1 MQHQNKKTIQ
11 HLFDALNA
19 NDRISQDSILSIQQE
34 YIRTKENKAP
44 VMIQLLSF
52 VGALFGGIFFIG
64 FLQLFN
70 LLEIDAVRIFF
81 GLIATLFALYI
92 PYSMQQKT
100 SFEPIAMALLIIGS
114 ILFISG
120 FDSGYKFIEYIYLL
134 LIVAVVVVLSAASQL
149 QKITAIFT
157 INACL
162 YLIIWDH
169 QYFYFY
175 GIVVLLNA
183 IVLTACCLKETTLL
197 AHTPKFVKWYPAILN
212 GCSVSMIGMLVLTVN
227 LYSGHERFIGG
238 DYWWLVSLVLTALL
252 LWVMKHTL
260 ELLKQNHLRL
270 PVLLLTGLSMLLLIK
285 APAIIAGLLLLLVG
299 LYAGYY
305 LLVGQAIIA
314 IFIGTCQFY
323 YNLDTT
329 LLVKSIYMIIAG
341 LLFLTIGFWFKKL
354 SQKELNN

>member
-1 MQHQNKKTIQ
+1 MQHQNNKTIQ
-11 HLFDALNA
+11 HLFDAFGA
-19 NDRISQDSILSIQQE
+19 KERISQDSILLIQKA
-34 YIRTKENKAP
+34 YIRAKENKAP

-52 VGALFGGIFFIG
+52 VGALFGGLFFIG

-70 LLEIDAVRIFF
+70 LLEINVFRIFL
-81 GLIATLFALYI
+81 GLIVIIVALII
-92 PYSMQQKT
+92 PHLMQQKT
-100 SFEPIAMALLIIGS
+100 SFEPIAMALLIVGT

-120 FDSGYKFIEYIYLL
+120 FDSGHDFILNIYLML
-134 LIVAVVVVLSAASQL
+134 MLAVVIVFTAASQI
-149 QKITAIFT
+149 QKITAIFS

-162 YLIIWDH
+162 YLIIWHH

-183 IVLTACCLKETTLL
+183 VVFTFCCIKETTLL
-197 AHTPKFVKWYPAILN
+197 MAFPRLVKWYPAILN
-212 GCSVSMIGMLVLTVN
+212 GCSVSMIVMLVLTVN
-227 LYSGHERFIGG
+227 LDVERYIGG
-238 DYWWLVSLVLTALL
+238 DYWWLVSLVLTTLL
-252 LWVMKHTL
+252 LWVMNNTL
-260 ELLKQNHLRL
+260 ELLQKHHLRL

-323 YNLDTT
+323 YNLDST
-329 LLVKSIYMIIAG
+329 LLIKSIYMIIAG
-341 LLFLTIGFWFKKL
+341 LLFLALGFWFKKL